1 MGITDNDA
9 SGVFFIRRASVTL
22 KVFFQPNMS
31 VSVEP
36 YKCKPEN
43 ERLCHSVARVQNTLA
58 QLHIDAN
65 KGASPYLL
73 LLSFFDRK
81 GWEVEIPSST

>member
-1 MGITDNDA
+1 MPNENADF
-9 SGVFFIRRASVTL
+9 FFIRKASVTL
-22 KVFFQPNMS
+22 KVSFQPKTS

-36 YKCKPEN
+36 YRCKPEN
-43 ERLCHSVARVQNTLA
+43 ERLCQSVARLQYTLA
-58 QLHIDAN
+58 QFHIDAN

-81 GWEVEIPSST
+81 GWEVEVPPSY